1 MPCKASRGFTL
12 LELMIVVA
20 IMGVL
25 LAMAGPPFSQ
35 MMANERV
42 RSTAFDIQSS
52 LLRTRSEALTRN
64 ASVTVTPNSSNWSLG
79 WSIADP
85 ANPGIYIE
93 QHPATGS
100 ADIVGPNSV
109 TYTSVGRLNA
119 ATNSFD
125 ISATSATAK
134 RCVSIELTG
143 RPKTKP
149 CACASTC

>member
-1 MPCKASRGFTL
+1 MSYPASRGFTL
-12 LELMIVVA
+12 LELMIVIA
-20 IMGVL
+20 IMGML
-25 LAMAGPPFSQ
+25 FTMAGPPFSQ

-64 ASVTVTPNSSNWSLG
+64 ASVTVEPNSSNWSLG

-85 ANPGIYIE
+85 ANPGSYIE

-100 ADIVGPNSV
+100 ASIVGPNSV

-119 ATNSFD
+119 ATNPFD